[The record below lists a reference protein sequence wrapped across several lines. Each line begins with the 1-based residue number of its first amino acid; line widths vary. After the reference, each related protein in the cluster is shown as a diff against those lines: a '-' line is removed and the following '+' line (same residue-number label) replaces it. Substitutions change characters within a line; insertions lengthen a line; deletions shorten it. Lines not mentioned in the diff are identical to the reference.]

1 MGKLFFCILF
11 ATAASSMQAQ
21 SVGRPITVVSPH
33 IQAPIAVHV
42 PQVNLPQARSF
53 ANTQQFRSPF
63 NPLGNNPLVS
73 PPIEPPNPAPQPRVQ
88 AQVVPSTRR
97 VPLGT
102 TVETQDR
109 TAVNGST
116 VGTVRQVQ
124 QALHRLGYYN
134 GDIDGDFGP
143 NTQTALERYQVSA
156 GEPVTGTLNLGV
168 LSRLGV
174 SRR

>member
-1 MGKLFFCILF
+1 MGKLFFCFLF
-11 ATAASSMQAQ
+11 VAAASSMQAQ
-21 SVGRPITVVSPH
+21 SHSIAVVSPH

-53 ANTQQFRSPF
+53 ANTQQFRSLY
-63 NPLGNNPLVS
+63 NPLSNNPLVS
-73 PPIEPPNPAPQPRVQ
+73 LPIEPRNSAPRPQV
-88 AQVVPSTRR
+88 QVVPSMKR